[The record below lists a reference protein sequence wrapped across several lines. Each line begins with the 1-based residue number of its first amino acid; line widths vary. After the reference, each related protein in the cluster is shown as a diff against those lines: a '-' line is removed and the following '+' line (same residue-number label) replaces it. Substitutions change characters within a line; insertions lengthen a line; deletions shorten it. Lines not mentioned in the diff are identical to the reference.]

1 MFSLII
7 TIVSIALVVAL
18 VAATLFHTGGTLT
31 QGRVHAEAAALVA
44 QAQQVAMAVQVRAA
58 IEGVDA
64 PKNQSTPAETLSPDY
79 MRSVPAGWFINC
91 GETVCQVGKA
101 LPPEALETCLTVND
115 RAGLGKTVSVTV
127 FDLLNS
133 SFNCTERRDGDSN
146 LTGYQFDFLLR
157 R

>member
-18 VAATLFHTGGTLT
+18 VAATMAYTSTLT
-31 QGRVHAEAAALVA
+31 QGRSHADAATLVA
-44 QAQQVAMAVQVRAA
+44 QAQQVALAVQVRTAMA
-58 IEGVDA
+58 DVGV

-79 MRSVPAGWFINC
+79 LRSIPAGWFINC
-91 GETVCQVGKA
+91 GDTVCQVSKA

-133 SFNCTERRDGDSN
+133 SFNCTERLDGDSN
-146 LTGYQFDFLLR
+146 LMGYQFDYLLR